1 MTPTEKAKSLAAEL
15 VRIWAEWAGHDEEES
30 DNAMRDACKE
40 ARTLDMH
47 QVEGVIA
54 SPLNYFVR
62 AYLDDENPEDLTYDE
77 MMESMKIGL
86 SLLAPSD
93 QT

>member
-1 MTPTEKAKSLAAEL
+1 MTPTQKAAAVASEL
-15 VRIWAEWAGHDEEES
+15 VRIWADWSENDEEAS
-30 DNAMRDACKE
+30 DNALRDACKE
-40 ARTLDMH
+40 ARAIDMH

-77 MMESMKIGL
+77 MMESMQIGL
-86 SLLAPSD
+86 SLLPSD
-93 QT
+93 